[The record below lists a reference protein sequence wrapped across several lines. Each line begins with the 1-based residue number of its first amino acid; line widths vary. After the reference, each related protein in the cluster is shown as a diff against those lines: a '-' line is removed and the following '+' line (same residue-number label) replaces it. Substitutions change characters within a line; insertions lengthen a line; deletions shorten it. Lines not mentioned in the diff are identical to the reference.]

1 MITVL
6 SPSKTIEYT
15 YPGTD
20 YLDSQPRF
28 LDDTSY
34 LVKCL
39 QAYSKDDLGK
49 LMKMS
54 DKLAEEN
61 YRRYANWQDEF
72 TEEVAHPALF
82 AFKGG
87 VYQGL
92 ASETF
97 DQASLTYAQDR
108 LVILS
113 GLYGML
119 RPMDL
124 IQAYRFEMGTRFK
137 TNRGSNLYEFW
148 GDRLAV
154 ALTRQAQEVDSQY
167 LVNLAS
173 NEYFKAIRHDALE
186 LEVIDIDF
194 RERRNGQLKFVSF
207 NAKKARGMMARYIMT
222 SRCKTP
228 DDLKR
233 FDEDGY
239 QYDEAAS
246 TDKQLHFVKLA

>member
-1 MITVL
+1 MLTVL

-28 LDDTSY
+28 IDDTTY
-34 LVKCL
+34 LVKRL
-39 QAYSKDDLGK
+39 QSYSVDELGT

-54 DKLAEEN
+54 DKLAAEN
-61 YRRYANWQDEF
+61 YQRYANWQDEF
-72 TEEVAHPALF
+72 TEEVAHPAIF

-113 GLYGML
+113 GLYGIL
-119 RPMDL
+119 RPMDP
-124 IQAYRFEMGTRFK
+124 IQAYRFEMGTKFK
-137 TNRGSNLYEFW
+137 TERGKNLYEFW
-148 GDRLAV
+148 GDKLAA
-154 ALTRQAQEVDSQY
+154 ALTTQAREIGSDY
-167 LVNLAS
+167 LINLAS
-173 NEYFKAIRHDALE
+173 NEYFKSIKNKALE
-186 LEVIDIDF
+186 LDVIDIDF
-194 RERRNGQLKFVSF
+194 REVRDGQLKFVSF

-222 SRCKTP
+222 SRCKTL
-228 DDLKR
+228 DDLR
-233 FDEDGY
+233 GFDEDGY
-239 QYDEAAS
+239 RYDDGAS
-246 TDKQLHFVKLA
+246 TDHKLHFVKLA